1 LKVLNLVL
9 LIGSTAAIIAGT
21 AIIWD
26 VNRSVNSQY
35 FNTIGA
41 TSAATTIEPP
51 GRRRDAVVSVSG
63 GSNSLQ
69 SSFQY
74 QSISFVFALVLA
86 WLAELSGEKFPH
98 ARFVLGA
105 AFYGLFFY
113 NHVRGPLNW
122 QEMDDLRYAKA
133 ANLPGFSANSLV
145 AAELIDSQSN
155 VFVGLE
161 YDNVKKYLAGG
172 ILNYGGL
179 YLALLIVFG
188 GLKFRFNLALFLY
201 IGALACGIVGSV
213 ILFNL
218 DGNTHSSTGPLDKTT
233 AQFRALVF
241 QEVAVPQLA
250 ILFILTG
257 SVLFE
262 RVDGAISASVLTG
275 LYGLWY
281 LSYGF
286 YLRIFTDSASSSQQG
301 KAWAGSLF
309 CWFSAWASILTA
321 FLALRVAGEDGGVFK
336 TPVVG

>member
-1 LKVLNLVL
+1 LNLVL

-21 AIIWD
+21 AIIWN
-26 VNRSVNSQY
+26 VNRSVDSQY

-41 TSAATTIEPP
+41 SM
-51 GRRRDAVVSVSG
+51 VVSLTSG
-63 GSNSLQ
+63 TNSLQ
-69 SSFQY
+69 SSLQY

-98 ARFVLGA
+98 ARFVFGA

-133 ANLPGFSANSLV
+133 ENMPGFSSNNLV
-145 AAELIDSQSN
+145 AAELLDSQSN
-155 VFVGLE
+155 LFIGLE
-161 YDNVKKYLAGG
+161 FDNVKKYLAGG
-172 ILNYGGL
+172 ILNYIGL
-179 YLALLIVFG
+179 YLALLITFG
-188 GLKFRFNLALFLY
+188 SLKFRFNLALFLY
-201 IGALACGIVGSV
+201 FGALACGIVGSV

-218 DGNTHSSTGPLDKTT
+218 DGNTHSSTGPLATVT
-233 AQFRALVF
+233 AQFRTIVF

-250 ILFILTG
+250 ILFILLG

-286 YLRIFTDSASSSQQG
+286 ALRIYNDSASSSQQQKG
-301 KAWAGSLF
+301 WAGSLF
-309 CWFSAWASILTA
+309 CWFSAWTSILTA
-321 FLALRVAGEDGGVFK
+321 FLALRVAGENGGVFK